1 MAKHILVVGSI
12 NMDLTITAP
21 RQPRMGETLT
31 GGGFRTSPGGKGA
44 NQAAA
49 CALLGAEVR
58 MLGCVGN
65 DIYGDELISSLTEKG
80 VDCDAV
86 SRAGCSTGVAVI
98 TVVDGDNCIVLDEGA
113 NGRVTEEMI
122 TEHEALFKWADA
134 VLLQL
139 EIPLGAVLAAARLG
153 KKHGAQV
160 VINPAPMKK
169 LPPEAAQLSDWF
181 MPNRSEAELFLGHE
195 IASPEK
201 AAQELRERGARN
213 VLITLG
219 SKGSIALTDEGL
231 SRYGIYNVETVD
243 TTAAGDSFIAGF
255 TVCDGTTDERLRYA
269 SAVSAIAVGR
279 RGAQSSLPT
288 AAEVESF
295 LKERDK

>member
-1 MAKHILVVGSI
+1 MAKHILVAGSI

-21 RQPRMGETLT
+21 RRPQMGETLA
-31 GGGFRTSPGGKGA
+31 GSGFCASPGGKGA

-58 MLGCVGN
+58 MLGCVGK
-65 DIYGDELISSLTEKG
+65 DLYGDELIASLTEKG
-80 VDCDAV
+80 VDCSAV
-86 SRAGCSTGVAVI
+86 ERADCPTGVAVI
-98 TVVDGDNCIVLDEGA
+98 TVVDGDNCIILDEGA
-113 NGRVTEEMI
+113 NGRVTAEMTARHEE
-122 TEHEALFKWADA
+122 LFEWADT

-139 EIPLGAVLAAARLG
+139 EIPTEAVMTAARLG
-153 KKHGAQV
+153 KKHGANV

-169 LPPEAAQLSDWF
+169 LPPEAARLSDWF

-195 IASPEK
+195 IDSPE
-201 AAQELRERGARN
+201 AAAREIRERGAAN

-219 SKGSIALTDEGL
+219 SSGSIALTDEGL
-231 SRYGIYNVETVD
+231 HRFGIYKVEAVD

-255 TVCDGTTDERLRYA
+255 AVCDGTTDERLAYA

-288 AAEVESF
+288 AAEVKSF
-295 LKERDK
+295 LEERDK